1 MGEVISREN
10 TISIDEFDELFAAAN
25 LKPKI
30 DYESIPSTREEI
42 TSNLTAYFGEEVS
55 EMPLSEQ
62 KLLLFDLTVF
72 LKNKRRSNKLNR
84 IRETTQD
91 TEDVPAPETAAIAPQ
106 RTPSAAKSSY
116 LPADHE
122 DGLTLAKSLSE
133 PASSMVLSLA
143 LAFEGEEAWQ
153 RDARCLDADPE
164 IFFPE
169 KGGSTKEAKRICGL
183 CPSKEACLAYAL
195 ENEER
200 FGIWGGLSENERRR
214 LKRAPESQ
222 VA

>member
-1 MGEVISREN
+1 MGEIIAREN
-10 TISIDEFDELFAAAN
+10 TINIDEFDELFAAAN

-30 DYESIPSTREEI
+30 DYESIPSAREEI
-42 TSNLTAYFGEEVS
+42 TNSLTAYFGEEVS

-84 IRETTQD
+84 ILETTQG
-91 TEDVPAPETAAIAPQ
+91 TEVVPVPAAAAIAQ
-106 RTPSAAKSSY
+106 RRTPSAPKPSY

-122 DGLTLAKSLSE
+122 GGATLAKSLSE
-133 PASSMVLSLA
+133 RASSMVLSLT
-143 LAFEGEEAWQ
+143 LAFEGEEAW
-153 RDARCLDADPE
+153 RHRARCLDADPG

-169 KGGSTKEAKRICGL
+169 KGGSSKEAKRICDQ

-195 ENEER
+195 ENEEQ
-200 FGIWGGLSENERRR
+200 FGIWGGLSENERRQ
-214 LKRAPESQ
+214 LKHAPESQ